1 MQELYT
7 SHNLIKSIPKLQNLE
22 LNTLDI
28 SNNKITVFENLSHL
42 VELEE
47 LWVTLFNR
55 LHTTNL
61 IHLKR

>member
-28 SNNKITVFENLSHL
+28 SNNQITVFENLSHL

-61 IHLKR
+61 THLKR